1 MRNNEEYWAKE
12 IFEQAKKITKK
23 LGDERRIPL
32 ALKSEHYINGLSQN
46 IGFVTNYN
54 DLKNIADIFHIP
66 VPFLGEAHFYKK
78 DKDVDDNDIFKRMTQ
93 LEIKTKNDQRQRFYK
108 MYEHITSNII
118 ALIENDQTASL

>member
-1 MRNNEEYWAKE
+1 MRNNEEYWAKA
-12 IFEQAKKITKK
+12 IFEQAKNITKK
-23 LGDERRIPL
+23 LGDERTIPL

-66 VPFLGEAHFYKK
+66 VPFLAEAHFYKK

-93 LEIKTKNDQRQRFYK
+93 LEIITKNDQRQRFYQ
-108 MYEHITSNII
+108 MYEHIISNIV